1 MIGMTKGHTGRMW
14 TRDFGLYFAGRAVAL
29 LGDGMLPVAVAL
41 AVRDAGH
48 GDTGVGLVLAS
59 WMAPVVAL
67 ILFGGVFADRFGARR
82 LMIGAD
88 AVRVVTQLVVA
99 YALISGNAPLWLLMS
114 MSAIAGGAAAMFQ
127 PGLASMVPL
136 IATDVQ
142 RANGALRVADAGAQ
156 LLGPALSATLVVL
169 TGPGT
174 VYAINAATFAV
185 SAVCLLA
192 LRLPPVTRV
201 ARRGVASM
209 RHDLRE
215 GWHEFRSR
223 SWMWSVILIWI
234 VFGITVFGPII
245 PLGSGLI
252 AGYLGESAYGWA
264 MSAMGGGT
272 VLGGLVAM
280 RVRPS
285 RPLAAGATGLFG
297 FALIPL
303 SISVPAPLPLL
314 LVAHAIGG
322 ASWAF
327 WSVMWATSIQTQVP
341 RDVLNRVSAYEVAG
355 SVSGVPIGQVL
366 AGPIAVLIGA
376 DVVLGVSA
384 LVGVAGCVLLLA
396 LPPIRNLRRTDN
408 TATSR
413 SQTVVSASAA

>member
-1 MIGMTKGHTGRMW
+1 MIDVTIGNAGRMW
-14 TRDFGLYFAGRAVAL
+14 TRDFRLYFAGRAVAL

-48 GDTGVGLVLAS
+48 GDSGVGLVLAS
-59 WMAPVVAL
+59 WMTPAVAL

-82 LMIGAD
+82 MMIGAD
-88 AVRVVTQLVVA
+88 VVRVATQAVVA
-99 YALISGNAPLWLLMS
+99 YALISGNAPLWLLVA
-114 MSAIAGGAAAMFQ
+114 MSAVAGGAAAMFQ
-127 PGLASMVPL
+127 PGVASMVPL
-136 IATDVQ
+136 IAADVQ
-142 RANGALRVADAGAQ
+142 RANGVLRVADAGAQ

-185 SAVCLLA
+185 SAACLLA
-192 LRLPPVTRV
+192 LRLPPV
-201 ARRGVASM
+201 ARAARQGIASM

-223 SWMWSVILIWI
+223 SWMWSVILVW
-234 VFGITVFGPII
+234 VAFGILVFGPII

-252 AGYLGESAYGWA
+252 TGYLGENAYGWA
-264 MSAMGGGT
+264 MSAMGAGT

-280 RVRPS
+280 RVRPD
-285 RPLAAGATGLFG
+285 RPLAAGAAALFG

-303 SISVPAPLPLL
+303 SISVQAPLPLL
-314 LVAHAIGG
+314 LAAHAVGG

-355 SVSGVPIGQVL
+355 SIMGIPIGQVL
-366 AGPIAVLIGA
+366 AGPVGGLVGPEL
-376 DVVLGVSA
+376 VLGTSA
-384 LVGVAGCVLLLA
+384 AVGVAGCALLL
-396 LPPIRNLRRTDN
+396 LLRPIRNLRR
-408 TATSR
+408 ATSPPPLP
-413 SQTVVSASAA
+413 TPTPVPTTA